1 MQKANLWDWVKA
13 IVTVIIVIFACLK
26 FYNATFTMSFDFIA
40 LLSTLLALF
49 SVGLSA
55 IFYFKATETSND
67 FYNNTFKFT
76 KDIADLLIRIE
87 SGFGERLKSLDEGY
101 TSMRSMITSPKS
113 VNVAQTKEK
122 IELEENELIKIQ
134 AERTKLIEELLGK
147 ANLEHEEKIKIQEA
161 LKAKE
166 EESQKLQFEL
176 TRLNKRLFAER
187 MNKRDIKHSFTDDES
202 SELSGR
208 EFLERHIKRNLVPEI
223 KNEYNID
230 SLGTVITRREIASYF
245 NNKYWNGGTSDFT
258 MDMIR
263 YGYCTPEQGLSLDGA
278 KYIQKLIRDSI

>member
-134 AERTKLIEELLGK
+134 AERTKLIEEL
-147 ANLEHEEKIKIQEA
+147 
-161 LKAKE
+161 
-166 EESQKLQFEL
+166 
-176 TRLNKRLFAER
+176 
-187 MNKRDIKHSFTDDES
+187 
-202 SELSGR
+202 
-208 EFLERHIKRNLVPEI
+208 
-223 KNEYNID
+223 
-230 SLGTVITRREIASYF
+230 
-245 NNKYWNGGTSDFT
+245 
-258 MDMIR
+258 
-263 YGYCTPEQGLSLDGA
+263 
-278 KYIQKLIRDSI
+278 